1 MRTSVGALS
10 LVALLSHG
18 AAIQSAG
25 GGASSPIPD
34 GTPLQGEQFPRFLTP
49 NHQGQFGFNDLLVLG
64 DYVAVQFE
72 RHDPDEYSGFALETW
87 ARVTTRQLAGRLVS
101 VFRLTWTD
109 EQLRIGLRSQR
120 WGLTDPIS
128 IGEMSSCP
136 GRALRG
142 GARSIYSGS
151 SQECMQAEEG

>member
-25 GGASSPIPD
+25 GGASSPIPY

-120 WGLTDPIS
+120 WGVDRPHLYWGEVVVPGTGAAGRRPIYLQRFVAGMYAS
-128 IGEMSSCP
+128 
-136 GRALRG
+136 
-142 GARSIYSGS
+142 
-151 SQECMQAEEG
+151 